1 MFLIFIHNWLTET
14 LGSRNF
20 SFLNLFSSRFAQ
32 KICHRFQQCPN
43 TGQNSR
49 AGRILLYPNQWG
61 QVELFWALKNTLT
74 LKKGAITGEIL
85 RRTLATLNYFDVW
98 ILLNYG
104 SVYTILT
111 KVSWEILRPFFLQQC
126 FFGVEKYRAFK
137 HVQKLS
143 YIPV

>member
-1 MFLIFIHNWLTET
+1 M
-14 LGSRNF
+14 
-20 SFLNLFSSRFAQ
+20 
-32 KICHRFQQCPN
+32 
-43 TGQNSR
+43 
-49 AGRILLYPNQWG
+49 
-61 QVELFWALKNTLT
+61 FWALINTLT

-137 HVQKLS
+137 QVQKLS
-143 YIPV
+143 YIPCLKCPVWVCLPYCIKEINLACLKV